1 MTLAHLVTENNENQ
15 LRQYTDAA
23 SVFSALSSTVKE
35 AATVRGSMFWREL
48 RGVTYLIRTSA
59 AGAQRTLGPESE
71 QTQAIFSAFMARKD
85 RVEQRRKS
93 LAKKLD
99 EMRKLNKVYGVGRT
113 PLLVVSLL
121 QSLEKAGIAEQ
132 FLVVGTHALYA
143 YESACGVRVG
153 TSALATRDVDLL
165 YDTRQHVSFVTTMKR
180 LDSSLIDIFRKAD
193 KTFRLRSDQLQ
204 TAVNDDGFEIDL
216 IRGTARDADPHPLA
230 PSAELPAK
238 EEDFWAVQVPSGNQ
252 LVSSRKFT
260 QMVVA
265 ARGDMALMR
274 TVHPLDFVRVK
285 LAIAASPQRDPLKR
299 PKDAL
304 QARIVQGL
312 WDEYLMHMHRPQDQ
326 EASHDGAQP
335 ES

>member
-1 MTLAHLVTENNENQ
+1 MPLAHLVTENNENQ

-23 SVFSALSSTVKE
+23 AVFTAHANTVKE

-93 LAKKLD
+93 LAEKLD

-113 PLLVVSLL
+113 PLVVVSLL

-153 TSALATRDVDLL
+153 TGALATRDVDLL
-165 YDTRQHVSFVTTMKR
+165 YDTRQHVSFVTAMKR
-180 LDSSLIDIFRKAD
+180 LDSSLIDIFRKVD
-193 KTFRLRSDQLQ
+193 KTFRIRSDQLQ

-216 IRGTARDADPHPLA
+216 IRRTARDADPHPLA
-230 PSAELPAK
+230 MTTK

-252 LVSSRKFT
+252 LVSSRKFA

-265 ARGDMALMR
+265 AKGDMALMR

-304 QARIVQGL
+304 QAQIVQSL
-312 WDEYLMHMHRPQDQ
+312 WEDHLMHLHRPQDQ

-335 ES
+335 EA